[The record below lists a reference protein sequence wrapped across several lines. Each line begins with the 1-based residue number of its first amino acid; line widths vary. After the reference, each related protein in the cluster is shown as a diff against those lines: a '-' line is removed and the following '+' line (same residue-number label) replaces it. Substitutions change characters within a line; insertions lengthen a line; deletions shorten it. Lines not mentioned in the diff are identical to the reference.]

1 MESTKKTVKIK
12 KLSKYCLVEPP
23 IGEGTFGKVY
33 RCLNTK
39 DNKETIYACKSLNI
53 DFYMS
58 NKVFIEKLKQE
69 LKVTKSLN
77 HPNLV
82 NLIDLKRTKHNL
94 YMFLD
99 YINGEN
105 LEEFIDKYFAIFKHA
120 PSVALLKHFSIDIIA
135 GMNYLGKNNII
146 HRDIKLENIM
156 FDLLSFKDSDENQ
169 DSLSKIFF
177 IFFQ

>member
-1 MESTKKTVKIK
+1 MKNQSNSNKSKCLKVK
-12 KLSKYCLVEPP
+12 KLSKYLLMEPA

-33 RCLNTK
+33 KCLIENNYEK
-39 DNKETIYACKSLNI
+39 LYACKSLNI

-58 NKVFIEKLKQE
+58 NPIFIQKLRQE

-94 YMFLD
+94 YMILD
-99 YINGEN
+99 FINGDNMEVF
-105 LEEFIDKYFAIFKHA
+105 LEKYFTNFKKQ
-120 PSVALLKHFSIDIIA
+120 PSMNLVKHISIELIA
-135 GMNYLGKNNII
+135 GLNYLGQNNII

-156 FDLLSFKDSDENQ
+156 LDLDG
-169 DSLSKIFF
+169 KIFV
-177 IFFQ
+177 